1 MPIDATPFGQD
12 VFPLA
17 TKLTDD
23 PTVLP
28 FPGLVTVTPA
38 NAEVPA
44 KNKMIRRK
52 IRGCF
57 FIRTYL
63 QVESNSRLV
72 SPFKAEG
79 SHTDTQAGDTLDR
92 SSPLTFPE

>member
-1 MPIDATPFGQD
+1 MPIDSTPFGQD
-12 VFPLA
+12 VVPFA
-17 TKLTDD
+17 AKVTDD

-44 KNKMIRRK
+44 KTKMIRKK
-52 IRGCF
+52 IRVCF

-63 QVESNSRLV
+63 QVEFNSRLV
-72 SPFKAEG
+72 NPFKAEG
-79 SHTDTQAGDTLDR
+79 SHTGTQAGYPWIVLGR
-92 SSPLTFPE
+92 